1 MTKQEIASELKELS
15 EKMKTI
21 GIAMDYFGG
30 INTEWPERG
39 AELLGAG
46 YQVDQWVEE
55 IEKEISGEQIQKQK
69 DAI

>member
-1 MTKQEIASELKELS
+1 MTKQEIASELKELA

-30 INTEWPERG
+30 FNSEWSERG

-55 IEKEISGEQIQKQK
+55 IEEEINGEQIQKQK
-69 DAI
+69 DAV

>member
-1 MTKQEIASELKELS
+1 MTKQEIANELKELA
-15 EKMKTI
+15 EKMKSI

-30 INTEWPERG
+30 FNTEWAERG

-55 IEKEISGEQIQKQK
+55 IDEEIEGEGK
-69 DAI
+69 

>member
-1 MTKQEIASELKELS
+1 MTKQEIANELKELA

-30 INTEWPERG
+30 FNTEWPERG

-46 YQVDQWVEE
+46 CQIDQWVEE
-55 IEKEISGEQIQKQK
+55 IDDEINNGQIQKQK
-69 DAI
+69 YAV